1 MVRASACWRAIL
13 TSPFPPLC
21 AAAPLFTK
29 ALGQHDSEVK
39 FQVISKTSRHSR
51 TPLVLSSV
59 SVAVMGSS
67 LALSTKRSLPGG
79 PEAVPE
85 NFTKQR

>member
-1 MVRASACWRAIL
+1 MQKEVLTWPPPHASTL
-13 TSPFPPLC
+13 PL
-21 AAAPLFTK
+21 PQ
-29 ALGQHDSEVK
+29 ALGEHDSEVK
-39 FQVISKTSRHSR
+39 FQVISKSSCRSR

-67 LALSTKRSLPGG
+67 LALSTKRGLPGG
-79 PEAVPE
+79 PEATPE